1 MCHIKYLIL
10 RMYRIEI
17 LWLVVLMLVA
27 TSTMLM
33 ATQEPVPEPG
43 KLLKKMLYKLL
54 GGKDAGYF

>member
-1 MCHIKYLIL
+1 MN
-10 RMYRIEI
+10 RIEL

-43 KLLKKMLYKLL
+43 KLLKKTLYKLL
-54 GGKDAGYF
+54 GGEDAGYF